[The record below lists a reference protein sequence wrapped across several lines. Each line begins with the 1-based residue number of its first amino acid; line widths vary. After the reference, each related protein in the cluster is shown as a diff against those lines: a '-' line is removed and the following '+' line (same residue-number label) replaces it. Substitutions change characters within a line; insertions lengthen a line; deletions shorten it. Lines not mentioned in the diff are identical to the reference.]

1 MLSPNKVKD
10 SQIKVLLVESSLIPR
25 AGLRLIMEEDGFIK
39 VIAETDTLNETKA
52 LIGGKKPDVIVY
64 SPRQDYHEAQKHI
77 LELRLLFPA
86 VRILYL
92 VNHEN
97 QSVLLEAVK
106 SGVSG
111 IVNYNQSPEIFVMAI
126 KQVAGGAIWIDK
138 TLMAQALDEY
148 INTKESELK
157 EYEKQKIESLT
168 PREKQLIGQIGN
180 GLRNK
185 EIADKL
191 RISEATVRHHL
202 SSVFSKLEV
211 KDRLGLVIYAYN
223 HDLITNKNVDKA

>member
-1 MLSPNKVKD
+1 MIPPKKAKGL
-10 SQIKVLLVESSLIPR
+10 QIKVLLVESSPIPR

-39 VIAETDTLNETKA
+39 VIGETAA
-52 LIGGKKPDVIVY
+52 LDRTNISVAGEKPDVIVY
-64 SPRQDYHEAQKHI
+64 SPRQDYPKAQKHI
-77 LELRLLFPA
+77 LDLRLLFPGIK
-86 VRILYL
+86 ILYF

-97 QSVLLEAVK
+97 RSVLLEAVK

-111 IVNYNQSPEIFVMAI
+111 IVNYNQTPEIFVTAI

-148 INTKESELK
+148 ISTKESTRRDYELR
-157 EYEKQKIESLT
+157 KIESLT

-211 KDRLGLVIYAYN
+211 KDRLGLVIYAYE
-223 HDLITNKNVDKA
+223 HDLIQRENR